1 RILCAVH
8 IVEKQPEM
16 ARLIRC
22 GIPLGNKDQRAQCF
36 LFCIKFPRLIEL
48 KGNITVDHFSV
59 GIDLHELKRML
70 RKLADT
76 RVPEKR
82 REIQR
87 YIYWLILPQEAA
99 AMHRY
104 GQGKFTVGY
113 ELSRL

>member
-1 RILCAVH
+1 
-8 IVEKQPEM
+8 M

-70 RKLADT
+70 RKLADS
-76 RVPEKR
+76 RVAEKR
-82 REIQR
+82 REFQR
-87 YIYWLILPQEAA
+87 YTYWPNIPLVAADMHGYGEA
-99 AMHRY
+99 
-104 GQGKFTVGY
+104 KFTACCA
-113 ELSRL
+113 LRHF